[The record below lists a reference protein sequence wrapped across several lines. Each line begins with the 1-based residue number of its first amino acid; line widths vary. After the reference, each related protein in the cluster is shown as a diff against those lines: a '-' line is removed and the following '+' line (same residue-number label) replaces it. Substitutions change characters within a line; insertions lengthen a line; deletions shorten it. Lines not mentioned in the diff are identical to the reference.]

1 MSGWNFLDRK
11 YKCNHMLCSMLS
23 DRFLG
28 LKKIK
33 GKFQNLPWKNS
44 KCDCCLQE
52 KHFLMY
58 WALLICT
65 ATIWTLCLL
74 KLKEILFRN
83 RKMDSHTEIMYTFC
97 IQYKNSAWCMQL
109 IFTKCIPHFNFCI
122 HFLYKLYY
130 IQNINKSLSKCWKH
144 FVYIW
149 HTSILIYKKCIY
161 IIRSIY
167 LIWIQISYK
176 IHANNC
182 MQNVSLIST
191 CFEPFILHFLGNHCT
206 ELKLETFRLSTCR
219 LVSNQWNKKYIGLSS

>member
-1 MSGWNFLDRK
+1 
-11 YKCNHMLCSMLS
+11 
-23 DRFLG
+23 
-28 LKKIK
+28 
-33 GKFQNLPWKNS
+33 
-44 KCDCCLQE
+44 
-52 KHFLMY
+52 MY

-65 ATIWTLCLL
+65 ATIWILCLL
-74 KLKEILFRN
+74 KLKEILFQN
-83 RKMDSHTEIMYTFC
+83 RKTDSHTEIMYTFC

-122 HFLYKLYY
+122 HFLCKLYY

-149 HTSILIYKKCIY
+149 YTSILIYKKCIY

>member
-1 MSGWNFLDRK
+1 
-11 YKCNHMLCSMLS
+11 
-23 DRFLG
+23 
-28 LKKIK
+28 
-33 GKFQNLPWKNS
+33 
-44 KCDCCLQE
+44 
-52 KHFLMY
+52 MY

-83 RKMDSHTEIMYTFC
+83 RKTDSHTEIMYTFC

-122 HFLYKLYY
+122 HFLCKLYY

-149 HTSILIYKKCIY
+149 YTSILIYKKCIY

-182 MQNVSLIST
+182 M
-191 CFEPFILHFLGNHCT
+191 
-206 ELKLETFRLSTCR
+206 
-219 LVSNQWNKKYIGLSS
+219 